1 MARVLW
7 LSRHDPLPRQIDALR
22 RLYGDDVEVVQDVS
36 PFRGADDIVER
47 IRRGGYDDVLVVAP
61 LSVIHQLTQRGIYPL
76 WAEMER
82 VDDPRLAEVVEGERM
97 YRFVA
102 LRRIRELRLIFE
114 EAQPYRMRHASE
126 KELSR

>member
-1 MARVLW
+1 MARILW
-7 LSRHDPLPRQIDALR
+7 LSRHEPLPRQIEALR
-22 RLYGDDVEVVQDVS
+22 QLYGDRVEVVQDVS
-36 PFRGADDIVER
+36 PFRGADDIAER

-102 LRRIRELRLIFE
+102 LRRIRELRLVFE
-114 EAQPYRMRHASE
+114 EAHPYRMKRGPERS
-126 KELSR
+126 L

>member
-7 LSRHDPLPRQIDALR
+7 LSRHDPLPRQLEALR
-22 RLYGDDVEVVQDVS
+22 RLYGNDVEVVQDVS

-47 IRRGGYDDVLVVAP
+47 IQRGGYDDVLVVAP

-82 VDDPRLAEVVEGERM
+82 VDDPRQAEVVEGERM

-102 LRRIRELRLIFE
+102 LRRIRELRLVFE
-114 EAQPYRMRHASE
+114 EARPYRMQRGPERS
-126 KELSR
+126 L